1 MGIPMDKIVFL
12 FPMKKSPSPAKPWS
26 FLPSEIFFID

>member
-1 MGIPMDKIVFL
+1 MRIPMDKIVL
-12 FPMKKSPSPAKPWS
+12 LLAVKESPSPTKPWS